1 MKEREESQH
10 VKRKQS
16 DYSHAF
22 KLQVVGEVER
32 GELSQAQARR
42 QYGIQGD
49 STIRRWI
56 EKFGNFDRSY
66 ELNRK
71 KMKSPAQRILELE
84 QQVKLLERKNKTL
97 EKEVDQTNKKA
108 IFFDMMIDIAEEEL
122 QISIRKKSL
131 TNQLTDT
138 KQRKKKR

>member
-1 MKEREESQH
+1 MERTENQY

-49 STIRRWI
+49 ATIRNWI
-56 EKFGNFDRSY
+56 AKFGNFDRSY
-66 ELNRK
+66 ELKRK
-71 KMKSPAQRILELE
+71 KMKSPEQKILELE
-84 QQVKLLERKNKTL
+84 QQVKLLERKNRTL

-131 TNQLTDT
+131 SNQLTPT
-138 KQRKKKR
+138 KKSKKKH